1 MSETRTTWIVIL
13 GPDGAGK
20 TTVISALEESLAAR
34 GKEVVVYH
42 WRPGV
47 IRGRTKHTGGP
58 VTDPHGRYSR
68 GAVASLA
75 KLAFLFAD
83 WWVGYFL
90 SIRPKCRSGALVVFD
105 RGYQDLLVDPKRY
118 RYGGSMALAE
128 LVGRL
133 VPRPALTVLL
143 DAPVAVLRHRKQEV
157 AHEETV
163 RQRQAYVERVTA
175 LDYGVVLDASRPV
188 DEVADALLSHLE
200 QSTQMS
206 R

>member
-47 IRGRTKHTGGP
+47 IRGRTQHTGGP
-58 VTDPHGRYSR
+58 VTDPHGSYSR
-68 GAVASLA
+68 GAAASLA
-75 KLAFLFAD
+75 KLAFLVAD

-90 SIRPKCRSGALVVFD
+90 SIRPKCRSGVLVVFD
-105 RGYQDLLVDPKRY
+105 RGYQDLMIDPKRY
-118 RYGGSMALAE
+118 RYGGSMALAG

-133 VPRPALTVLL
+133 LPRPALTVLL
-143 DAPVAVLRHRKQEV
+143 DAPVAVLRRRKQEV
-157 AHEETV
+157 ALEETV
-163 RQRQAYVERVTA
+163 RQRQAYLEFVTA
-175 LDYGVVLDASRPV
+175 LDYGIVLDASRAV
-188 DEVADALLSHLE
+188 DEVADELLSHLE
-200 QSTQMS
+200 QLTVKS